1 MQINNIIRNK
11 IKLQIDEGAEIYE
24 TGMLMNWD
32 STKTDD
38 MDDPSSTKG
47 VVAEIVAA
55 VGVEIAKEMIV

>member
-1 MQINNIIRNK
+1 
-11 IKLQIDEGAEIYE
+11 
-24 TGMLMNWD
+24 MLMNWD

-55 VGVEIAKEMIV
+55 VGVEIAKEMILKF